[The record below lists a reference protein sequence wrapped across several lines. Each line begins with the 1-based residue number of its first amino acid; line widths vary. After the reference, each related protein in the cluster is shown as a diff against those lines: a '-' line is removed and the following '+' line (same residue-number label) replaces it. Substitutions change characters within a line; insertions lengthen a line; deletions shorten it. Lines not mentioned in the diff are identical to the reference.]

1 MLGPLVVLAALSVI
15 GGWVGIPE
23 ALGGHSSFEHYLA
36 PAITSAVPGTPAAE
50 AMEAAEHAGHST
62 ELAFAGISVGV
73 AALGFFLAWFFY
85 YKRPELP
92 EKVTAKARGL
102 YLMVLH
108 KYYIDEGYDQ
118 LFVKPLLWISRQV
131 LWLFV
136 DQKVIDGTVN
146 GAGSVSQGIGGQLR
160 RMQSGNI
167 RSYAAWIA
175 AGAAAVVAFMIW
187 RGVHQ

>member
-1 MLGPLVVLAALSVI
+1 
-15 GGWVGIPE
+15 
-23 ALGGHSSFEHYLA
+23 
-36 PAITSAVPGTPAAE
+36 
-50 AMEAAEHAGHST
+50 
-62 ELAFAGISVGV
+62 
-73 AALGFFLAWFFY
+73 
-85 YKRPELP
+85 
-92 EKVTAKARGL
+92 
-102 YLMVLH
+102 MVLH